1 MMETST
7 VRQRVMQTIE
17 RAKRT
22 AVDKRARADE
32 AARAYE
38 PFLQQV
44 AVPLVRQLATA
55 LKASGYA
62 FSVFTPS
69 GAIRLM
75 SDKSTEDFIELTL
88 ETSGDQPY
96 VLGHTS
102 RARGRRVVQ
111 SERPVATGD
120 ISAITEEQLLEF
132 MLKELEPF
140 VER

>member
-1 MMETST
+1 METST
-7 VRQRVMQTIE
+7 VRQRVMQTID
-17 RAKRT
+17 RAKRI
-22 AVDKRARADE
+22 AGDKRARADE

-44 AVPLVRQLATA
+44 AVPLFRQLATA

-69 GAIRLM
+69 GAVRLM

-102 RARGRRVVQ
+102 RARGRRVIQ